1 MAQHSAEMARCIR
14 ELDIGGFT
22 KLTKHLNPDL
32 APEDS
37 WQAAFQ
43 IHLARTGMRSMADNL
58 RFYSHCW
65 LRDAGLASHSLLPDK
80 MKPRA
85 ERMYPVGAQTVG
97 IATRTQSNRALA
109 IRRTMEDAVKECKA
123 DGLDLGDRRVH
134 KRMLEMR
141 QRFIRS
147 E

>member
-1 MAQHSAEMARCIR
+1 MAQHSAEMTRCIR
-14 ELDIGGFT
+14 EVDVGGFI
-22 KLTKHLNPDL
+22 KLTKHVNPDL
-32 APEDS
+32 APEDD
-37 WQAAFQ
+37 WQAMFQ
-43 IHLARTGMRSMADNL
+43 IHLVRTGMRSMADKL

-65 LRDAGLASHSLLPDK
+65 LRDAGFAKYSLLPDK
-80 MKPRA
+80 LKPRA
-85 ERMYPVGAQTVG
+85 EKMYPVGAQAVG
-97 IATRTQSNRALA
+97 VATRTQTPRALA
-109 IRRTMEDAVKECKA
+109 IRGTMEDAIRECQA